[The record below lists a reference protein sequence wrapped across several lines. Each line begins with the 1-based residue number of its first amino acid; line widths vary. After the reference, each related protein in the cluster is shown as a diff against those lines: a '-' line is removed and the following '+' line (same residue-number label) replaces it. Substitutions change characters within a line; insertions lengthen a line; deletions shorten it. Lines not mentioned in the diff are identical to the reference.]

1 MIETTTYRA
10 TPARSPACCRFL
22 AAVVKNSVAARC
34 SELGPAVTSMMAS
47 ASLSASARPSP
58 VMTSTPADRE
68 IGTTSCPA
76 ALSTSTT

>member
-1 MIETTTYRA
+1 METTTYRA
-10 TPARSPACCRFL
+10 TPARSPACCRFA

-47 ASLSASARPSP
+47 APVTALARPSP

-76 ALSTSTT
+76 APSTPMT